1 MYRVQGLGCLRSMY
15 ATKFG
20 LRFRTLWPNWLVVGY
35 GRGLGGHDMYVRF
48 LKHVS
53 LERTEIINP
62 ESVGNYT
69 RNLKPRS
76 PKPPNP

>member
-1 MYRVQGLGCLRSMY
+1 MLQSLVFDCVLYKLVGSRVWER
-15 ATKFG
+15 
-20 LRFRTLWPNWLVVGY
+20 VG
-35 GRGLGGHDMYVRF
+35 GGHDMYVRF

-69 RNLKPRS
+69 LNLKPRS